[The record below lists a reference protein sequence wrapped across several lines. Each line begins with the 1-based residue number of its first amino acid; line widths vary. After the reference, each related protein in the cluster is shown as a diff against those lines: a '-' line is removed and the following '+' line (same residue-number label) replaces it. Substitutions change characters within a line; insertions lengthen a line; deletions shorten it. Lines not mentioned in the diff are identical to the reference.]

1 MAGNSFFKGVDE
13 KIGRQKQEQ
22 IEENETLVQERE
34 RLSEIIESLVP
45 EVETYQN
52 RLIERGIHAEI
63 SSSSRHLSFNMKYK
77 DGGKHD
83 LLLSETERF
92 DGRYA
97 IMTFSTSDD
106 GRTFRSTNGSS
117 SYNSASWSND
127 HFIQAL
133 ERHIND
139 FLFYAN
145 RHGGL

>member
-1 MAGNSFFKGVDE
+1 MVGNSFFKAVDE

-22 IEENETLVQERE
+22 IEEKETLVQERE
-34 RLSEIIESLVP
+34 HLSEIIESLVP
-45 EVETYQN
+45 EVETYKN
-52 RLIERGIHAEI
+52 GLLERGIHAEI
-63 SSSSRHLSFNMKYK
+63 SSSPRHLSFNMKYK
-77 DGGKHD
+77 DGGKHE

-92 DGRYA
+92 DGRYS
-97 IMTFSTSDD
+97 ITTFSTNDN
-106 GRTFRSTNGSS
+106 GRTFSSTNGASYSS
-117 SYNSASWSND
+117 ATWSND

>member
-1 MAGNSFFKGVDE
+1 MADNSFFKSIDE

-22 IEENETLVQERE
+22 IEEKEMLTQERE
-34 RLSEIIESLVP
+34 LLSDIIESLVP
-45 EVETYQN
+45 EIETYKN
-52 RLIERGIHAEI
+52 GLLERGIHAEI

-77 DGGKHD
+77 DGGKHE

-92 DGRYA
+92 DGRYS
-97 IMTFSTSDD
+97 ITTFSTNDD
-106 GRTFRSTNGSS
+106 GRAFSSTNGASYSS
-117 SYNSASWSND
+117 TTWSND
-127 HFIQAL
+127 YFIQAL

>member
-1 MAGNSFFKGVDE
+1 MADNSFFKSVDE

-22 IEENETLVQERE
+22 IEEKETLVQERE
-34 RLSEIIESLVP
+34 RLSEIIASLVP
-45 EVETYQN
+45 EVETYKN
-52 RLIERGIHAEI
+52 GLLERDIHAEI

-83 LLLSETERF
+83 LLLSESERF
-92 DGRYA
+92 DGRYS
-97 IMTFSTSDD
+97 IMKFSTSDD
-106 GRTFRSTNGSS
+106 GRTFSSTNGA
-117 SYNSASWSND
+117 SYNSTTWSND
-127 HFIQAL
+127 DFIQAL